1 MHNHYLSGY
10 HLNLL
15 WGCVFEL
22 WESVFGCYFLV
33 ILLSWT
39 QLLWCGDVVLF
50 WQPVLCY
57 LNNFLL
63 LKKDL
68 WPLNV
73 FYVNTNNIHYLILL
87 VDKNKD
93 KSSTLM
99 HPIWKILVEFKT
111 MHVLLVII
119 YVTHMIIFLCS
130 CF

>member
-1 MHNHYLSGY
+1 
-10 HLNLL
+10 
-15 WGCVFEL
+15 
-22 WESVFGCYFLV
+22 
-33 ILLSWT
+33 
-39 QLLWCGDVVLF
+39 
-50 WQPVLCY
+50 
-57 LNNFLL
+57 L